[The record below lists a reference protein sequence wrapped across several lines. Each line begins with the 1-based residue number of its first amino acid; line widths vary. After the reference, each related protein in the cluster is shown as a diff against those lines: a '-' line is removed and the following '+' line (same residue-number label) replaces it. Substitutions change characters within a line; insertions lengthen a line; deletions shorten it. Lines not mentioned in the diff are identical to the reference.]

1 MGFMKGS
8 LSKEKKQKKRNKSKN
23 MLLYFFNYNFP
34 LLWPSLLPFSIG
46 FVATAP
52 GKQ

>member
-1 MGFMKGS
+1 MKGS
-8 LSKEKKQKKRNKSKN
+8 LSKEKKKNQTNKSKT
-23 MLLYFFNYNFP
+23 MLFYFFNYNFP
-34 LLWPSLLPFSIG
+34 LLWPSSLPFSIG